1 MTTCIICHFA
11 TELDDMVLMSIDGR
25 GVCLRC
31 YERETGSEL
40 RMPKALRLAVM
51 QTLESLEA
59 A

>member
-1 MTTCIICHFA
+1 MLTCIICHFE
-11 TELDDMVLMSIDGR
+11 TELDDAVTPGAAGR
-25 GVCLRC
+25 CVCLRC
-31 YERETGSEL
+31 YERETGSAL